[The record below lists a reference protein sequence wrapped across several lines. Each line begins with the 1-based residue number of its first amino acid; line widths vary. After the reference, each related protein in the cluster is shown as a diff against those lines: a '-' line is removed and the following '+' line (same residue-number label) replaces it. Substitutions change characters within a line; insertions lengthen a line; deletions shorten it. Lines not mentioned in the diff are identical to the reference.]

1 LHDRHAA
8 TIMPILRRRIPIL
21 IVAPFQSRLPRYNSD
36 TPFGAEAE
44 KWLDYYDSDVFD
56 ARSMK
61 YALGR
66 IANQRI
72 SPMSHTVK
80 LWS

>member
-1 LHDRHAA
+1 LGS
-8 TIMPILRRRIPIL
+8 ILP
-21 IVAPFQSRLPRYNSD
+21 D
-36 TPFGAEAE
+36 TQRCHRPKHSNHAEAE

-56 ARSMK
+56 ALSMK

-66 IANQRI
+66 IANQRM

>member
-1 LHDRHAA
+1 MGQTLRPDAASATVPPEDWVRFYQTLNVATDRSIRTMRKPSNGSTT
-8 TIMPILRRRIPIL
+8 TIP
-21 IVAPFQSRLPRYNSD
+21 
-36 TPFGAEAE
+36 T
-44 KWLDYYDSDVFD
+44 VFD
-56 ARSMK
+56 ALSMK

-66 IANQRI
+66 IANQRM

>member
-1 LHDRHAA
+1 MFVCPTHARERRYATCHARHSRCHPVDRGDFGH
-8 TIMPILRRRIPIL
+8 
-21 IVAPFQSRLPRYNSD
+21 SD

-56 ARSMK
+56 ALSMK